1 MSTLGDIKS
10 RCKITAFFAHNCA
23 DIQKKCVKIDTLG
36 KKSHARTL
44 FICIYEFFF
53 VILQPVYM
61 ETAENTCNK
70 QFLNSMS
77 KHLLTVALLAFA
89 ALTIN
94 AQDVDKATVT
104 GNADA
109 AAAAGND
116 LKKLENAEKAWKFDG
131 TVGLNAA
138 ATGLVNWAAGG
149 KNNVNGIAYAK
160 LHLLYHKDAI
170 AWETNFDTDFG
181 VTWIDQ
187 DEDAFQKSS
196 DNIKL
201 ATKFGWEFHPTWYLT
216 VLGSFQSQYAL
227 GRNYVAGYNNV
238 ISKWLAPSY
247 TDISV
252 GIDWKKSYN
261 GADFSIYLSPI
272 AGRIS
277 TAYISDAWNRKYSEE
292 YNTEMGTTDY
302 DLRKELQVAYG
313 TYKYAQEATTVGGV
327 DYQAGDKI
335 YRNAR
340 AEFGLSF
347 QGAIAYTYND
357 FKLSTTLA
365 LFSPYQGKGFNV
377 KEAYDGVHGAG
388 AWDALPAAENYFE
401 YSNNNRYF
409 GHFDVDWDVNMSYQ
423 FLKCLQVTL
432 STSLKYYNG
441 TLIADKNGDMAERV
455 QFKGVIGLGVGY
467 SF

>member
-1 MSTLGDIKS
+1 M
-10 RCKITAFFAHNCA
+10 
-23 DIQKKCVKIDTLG
+23 QKKFLSV
-36 KKSHARTL
+36 A
-44 FICIYEFFF
+44 IC
-53 VILQPVYM
+53 
-61 ETAENTCNK
+61 
-70 QFLNSMS
+70 
-77 KHLLTVALLAFA
+77 LLA
-89 ALTIN
+89 ALTMT

-109 AAAAGND
+109 AAKAGAD
-116 LKKLENAEKAWKFDG
+116 LQKLENAEKAWKFDG

-149 KNNVNGIAYAK
+149 KNNVNGIVYAK

-181 VTWIDQ
+181 MTWIDQ
-187 DEDAFQKSS
+187 KEDAFQKSS

-201 ATKFGWEFHPTWYLT
+201 ATKFGWEFKESWYLT

-227 GRNYVAGYNNV
+227 GRNYVDGYNDI

-252 GIDWKKSYN
+252 GIDWKKSYK

-272 AGRIS
+272 AGRIT
-277 TAYISDAWNRKYSEE
+277 TAYTGDAWNRKYSREAALGAFQYALDQAKTAAE
-292 YNTEMGTTDY
+292 RTAAQTAYDAAALAYDNGGGFDLQTAAGE
-302 DLRKELQVAYG
+302 DLRSKMQKAYG
-313 TYKYAQEATTVGGV
+313 TYVYDA
-327 DYQAGDKI
+327 AGNKV

-347 QGAIAYTYND
+347 KGGIAYTYKD
-357 FKLSTTLA
+357 LKLSTTLA
-365 LFSPYQGKGFNV
+365 LFSPYQSKGFSL
-377 KEAYDGVHGAG
+377 KDLYEQTYGAG
-388 AWDALPAAENYFE
+388 SWETRDKNENYYE

-409 GHFDVDWDVNMSYQ
+409 GHFDVDWDCALSYQ

-432 STSLKYYNG
+432 QTSLKYYNG
-441 TLIADKNGDMAERV
+441 TLIADKEGNLSERC

>member
-1 MSTLGDIKS
+1 M
-10 RCKITAFFAHNCA
+10 
-23 DIQKKCVKIDTLG
+23 KKT
-36 KKSHARTL
+36 
-44 FICIYEFFF
+44 
-53 VILQPVYM
+53 IL
-61 ETAENTCNK
+61 
-70 QFLNSMS
+70 S
-77 KHLLTVALLAFA
+77 VALCMFA
-89 ALTIN
+89 ALTMT
-94 AQDVDKATVT
+94 AQEVDKAKVT

-109 AAAAGND
+109 AAKAGDD

-149 KNNVNGIAYAK
+149 KNNVNGIVYAK

-170 AWETNFDTDFG
+170 AWETNLDTDFG
-181 VTWIDQ
+181 LTWIDQ

-201 ATKFGWEFHPTWYLT
+201 ATKFGWEFKPTWYLT
-216 VLGSFQSQYAL
+216 VLASFQSQYAL
-227 GRNYVAGYNNV
+227 GRSYETGYNPI

-261 GADFSIYLSPI
+261 GADFSIYLSPV
-272 AGRIS
+272 AGRIT
-277 TAYISDAWNRKYSEE
+277 TAYIGKAWNDKYSAE
-292 YNTEMGTTDY
+292 YDDAMGTTGY
-302 DLRKELQVAYG
+302 NLREELQKLNG
-313 TYKYAQEATTVGGV
+313 TYTYAKEATTIDGV
-327 DYQAGDKI
+327 NYAVGDKI

-347 QGAIAYTYND
+347 KGAIAYAYKD

-365 LFSPYQGKGFNV
+365 LFSPYQGKGFSL
-377 KEAYDGVHGAG
+377 KDIYEEANGAG
-388 AWDALPAAENYFE
+388 SWENRDINANYFE
-401 YSNNNRYF
+401 YSNNNRFF
-409 GHFDVDWDVNMSYQ
+409 GMFDVDWDVALSYQ

-432 STSLKYYNG
+432 QTSLKYYPG
-441 TLIADKNGDMAERV
+441 TLIEKVDKTTGNVSMSERC

>member
-1 MSTLGDIKS
+1 MNRK
-10 RCKITAFFAHNCA
+10 
-23 DIQKKCVKIDTLG
+23 
-36 KKSHARTL
+36 
-44 FICIYEFFF
+44 
-53 VILQPVYM
+53 
-61 ETAENTCNK
+61 
-70 QFLNSMS
+70 FLS
-77 KHLLTVALLAFA
+77 VALCLLA
-89 ALTIN
+89 ALTMN
-94 AQDVDKATVT
+94 AQEVDKAKVT
-104 GNADA
+104 GNAEA
-109 AAAAGND
+109 AEKAGAD
-116 LKKLENAEKAWKFDG
+116 LQKLEDGEKAWKFDG

-181 VTWIDQ
+181 LTWIDQ
-187 DEDAFQKSS
+187 EEDAFQKSS

-201 ATKFGWEFHPTWYLT
+201 ATKFGWEFKENWYLT

-227 GRNYVAGYNNV
+227 GRSYVTGYNPI

-277 TAYISDAWNRKYSEE
+277 TAYIGDKWNNKYSQE
-292 YNTEMGTTDY
+292 YLDANPGETYY
-302 DLRKELQVAYG
+302 DLREVLQSNIG
-313 TYKYAQEATTVGGV
+313 TYRYLDDGTKE
-327 DYQAGDKI
+327 

-347 QGAIAYTYND
+347 KGGIAYTYKD
-357 FKLSTTLA
+357 LKLSTTLA
-365 LFSPYQGKGFNV
+365 LFTPYQGRGFSLKDIYEKAN
-377 KEAYDGVHGAG
+377 GAG
-388 AWDALPAAENYFE
+388 SWETRNKDVDYFE
-401 YSNNNRYF
+401 YSNKNRFF
-409 GHFDVDWDVNMSYQ
+409 GMFDVDWDCALSYQ

-432 STSLKYYNG
+432 QTSLKYYPG
-441 TLIADKNGDMAERV
+441 TLIEKEVNGAPELAERV